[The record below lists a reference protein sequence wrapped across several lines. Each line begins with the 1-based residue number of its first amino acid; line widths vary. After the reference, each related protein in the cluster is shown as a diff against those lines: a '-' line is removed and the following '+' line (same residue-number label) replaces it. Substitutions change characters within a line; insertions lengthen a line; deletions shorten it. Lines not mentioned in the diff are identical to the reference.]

1 MAYKNFRPISNLLFV
16 SKLSERAAAN
26 QLKQPVDD
34 QGLSC
39 EFQSNPS
46 QRVHIKGVMSEK
58 FDLRH
63 GVPQGSYLG
72 SLLFSLYTSKLFDI
86 TKAHLLEVHC
96 YADDTQLYVSFRP
109 DTSSSTEEALA
120 AMSTC
125 ITELRAYMTI
135 DKLLF
140 NESKTEILLAG
151 TRQQLLKVVIDAF
164 TVGSCHVSSASSVRD
179 LGAWF
184 DSELTMNT
192 HVNKLCSAA
201 YFYLYNIKRIR
212 KYL

>member
-1 MAYKNFRPISNLLFV
+1 M
-16 SKLSERAAAN
+16 
-26 QLKQPVDD
+26 
-34 QGLSC
+34 
-39 EFQSNPS
+39 
-46 QRVHIKGVMSEK
+46 
-58 FDLRH
+58 
-63 GVPQGSYLG
+63 GSYLG

-86 TKAHLLEVHC
+86 TKALFLLEVHC

-140 NESKTEILLAG
+140 NESKTEILLVG

-164 TVGSCHVSSASSVRD
+164 TVGSCHVLSASSVRD